1 MGFMSMPTPL
11 KPKDKHSSLRI
22 KMVKY
27 LVLSSQNFK
36 ITFLRKLE
44 VYLCHHDRSK
54 GVQALG
60 FYFFFFFP
68 SFFLHYFYPFESKK
82 KKYSICKELE
92 YERIF
97 LSVYNMSLYI

>member
-44 VYLCHHDRSK
+44 VYLCHHGRSK

-68 SFFLHYFYPFESKK
+68 LFFFITFILLNLRKK
-82 KKYSICKELE
+82 N
-92 YERIF
+92 IF
-97 LSVYNMSLYI
+97 HL